1 MALPN
6 GGNSSQARL
15 DRAVPGN
22 DIARRGSDGEWRYP
36 IPNPVGY
43 LIDNPVGYLIDNPFG
58 TASTRSR
65 RFRRGNHQP

>member
-43 LIDNPVGYLIDNPFG
+43 LIDNPFG
-58 TASTRSR
+58 TASTRSC

>member
-1 MALPN
+1 
-6 GGNSSQARL
+6 L

-43 LIDNPVGYLIDNPFG
+43 LIDNPFG